1 MQNHFATQTDK
12 PEQSEET
19 TCCIVGSAS
28 TRQLSPDAQ
37 EFETFYREHLGL
49 IYRYVYRK
57 VGNREEA
64 KDLTSSI
71 FLKAVRGIQQERG
84 PERMHHWLFRVA
96 RTTIIDYWRTHAH
109 VTTSSLE
116 ALREAGWE
124 GPAEGDLFG
133 LDGRPA
139 ERVQQFLQALPE
151 HYRAVL
157 TCRFLLG
164 LSIRETAGRMGL
176 TEGNV
181 KALQFRALKR
191 AVALA

>member
-1 MQNHFATQTDK
+1 VTA
-12 PEQSEET
+12 ST
-19 TCCIVGSAS
+19 TYAS
-28 TRQLSPDAQ
+28 TRQSSLDAQ
-37 EFETFYREHLGL
+37 EFEAFYREHLGP
-49 IYRYVYRK
+49 IYRYVYHK
-57 VGNREEA
+57 IGNREEA

-71 FLKAVRGIQQERG
+71 FLKAVRSIQQERG

-96 RTTIIDYWRTHAH
+96 RTTIIDYWRAHAH

-133 LDGRPA
+133 IDGRPA
-139 ERVQQFLQALPE
+139 ERIQLLLQALSE
-151 HYRAVL
+151 HHRAVL

-164 LSIRETAGRMGL
+164 LSIRETAVRMGL

-191 AVALA
+191 AAALA